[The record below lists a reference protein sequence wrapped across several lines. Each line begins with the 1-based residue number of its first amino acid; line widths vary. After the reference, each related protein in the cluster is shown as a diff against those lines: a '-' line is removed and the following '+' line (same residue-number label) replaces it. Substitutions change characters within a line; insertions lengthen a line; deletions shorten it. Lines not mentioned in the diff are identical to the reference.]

1 MYTFHVYLNVIDPYF
16 FCFTF
21 KLYICK
27 YILEKNPTSIHPIFF
42 TGVDLRVENIQ
53 LFFHRRVHTRVRD
66 ENVGTGTS
74 ALRKGQVRI
83 RTHCTAS
90 QKVDKERRKNFDFNL
105 IPCTFT
111 S

>member
-1 MYTFHVYLNVIDPYF
+1 MLSTRIFFVLRSNYIFVNIYL
-16 FCFTF
+16 
-21 KLYICK
+21 K
-27 YILEKNPTSIHPIFF
+27 KNPTSIHPIFF

-53 LFFHRRVHTRVRD
+53 LFFHRRVHTRMRD

-90 QKVDKERRKNFDFNL
+90 
-105 IPCTFT
+105 
-111 S
+111 